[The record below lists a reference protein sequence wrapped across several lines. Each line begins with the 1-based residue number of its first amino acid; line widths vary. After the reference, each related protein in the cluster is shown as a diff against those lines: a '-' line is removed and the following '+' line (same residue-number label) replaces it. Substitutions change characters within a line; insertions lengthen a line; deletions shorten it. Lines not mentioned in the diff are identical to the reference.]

1 MSLSGALRDLESL
14 THDQAAVR
22 LRQSARTFRRRLAAG
37 REMLRVRLARRGF
50 THSAKSLSVVLA
62 PAATRGAVPAAWA
75 HATVRAAMRISSGQA
90 TALATSARI
99 ASRVEGVITTML
111 VAKLRAALE
120 VVLVLGL
127 IGIGAGVFA
136 RNLWG
141 AIDDQSP
148 AAEILTMPTTQAAH
162 MTDPKELVN
171 RISDHI
177 QANYARLRTVRAIL
191 QTTSLDRS
199 VTKREEVTNKLPNG
213 STFHFVRE
221 PSSVRR
227 ERVLLFGE
235 DLLREAT
242 DEDGQIWL
250 FHGGVYTQ
258 YVPKAKKVWLR
269 LPAQMPGIFPLDP
282 RNIASMEHRS
292 LFIEKLRGDR
302 VLEIGPALT
311 LDGQPRIAALMEHTF
326 DQGHKERYRCEFD
339 TARNDLPTR
348 IVYLRDGEKI
358 GIVLDI
364 T

>member
-1 MSLSGALRDLESL
+1 
-14 THDQAAVR
+14 
-22 LRQSARTFRRRLAAG
+22 
-37 REMLRVRLARRGF
+37 
-50 THSAKSLSVVLA
+50 
-62 PAATRGAVPAAWA
+62 
-75 HATVRAAMRISSGQA
+75 MRISSGQA

-99 ASRVEGVITTML
+99 ASWVEGVITTML
-111 VAKLRAALE
+111 LAKLKVALE
-120 VVLVLGL
+120 LALVLGL
-127 IGIGAGVFA
+127 IGVGASVFA
-136 RNLWG
+136 CNLWG

-148 AAEILTMPTTQAAH
+148 ATEILTMPTTQAAH
-162 MTDPKELVN
+162 VTDPKELVN

-177 QANYARLRTVRAIL
+177 QANYVRLRTVRAIL

-213 STFHFVRE
+213 LTFHFVRE

-227 ERVLLFGE
+227 ERVLLSGE

-250 FHGGVYTQ
+250 FQGGVYTQ
-258 YVPKAKKVWLR
+258 YVPKAKTAWLR
-269 LPAQMPGIFPLDP
+269 LPAQMPGIRPLDP

-292 LFIEKLRGDR
+292 LFIDKLRGDR
-302 VLEIGPALT
+302 VLEIGPSLT
-311 LDGQPRIAALMEHTF
+311 LDGQPRMAALMEHTF

-348 IVYLRDGEKI
+348 IVVFRDEDKI

-364 T
+364 TYQEVIPGTTWFLKKATLKFFLPDLARSPDSDAWRQATIVETMGQVLVNRPIPDDVFVVRTPEGTRFSDAVHSSHD